1 MEIPY
6 KGYTITP
13 KSERQPDGRWLPVA
27 EVEIVRR
34 GIVTTSPPVRGTSR
48 EMRAARADADAA
60 AVRMAKAW
68 IDTNEREPTPTGA
81 SAPAAGS
88 RARAAPAAHAAPP
101 PAPPPPAAPVAPV
114 VPPPVAPVAA
124 DVKPVPAPALPAPPP
139 PAPPEA
145 RAPAARADGAPR
157 ARGAGDKRRAAPSE
171 KPDWADLCQTV
182 GLDAAEKVD
191 RLSRVLVVHSLLDRL
206 VTLVLAT
213 KIASSSE
220 SPEAPRIDKALA
232 DIAALPMPAR
242 IELGSALGVVAPAL
256 AQSIAEIDRVRNGL
270 ARPRP
275 ARGRPPWDVG
285 DIEEI
290 ASQAACDRSVSK
302 GIQAAHELVS
312 SLRVRWPPPRE

>member
-27 EVEIVRR
+27 ELEIVRR
-34 GIVTTSPPVRGTSR
+34 GIVTTSPPLRATSR
-48 EMRAARADADAA
+48 EMRAARADADTA
-60 AVRMAKAW
+60 AVRMAKTW
-68 IDTNEREPTPTGA
+68 IDTNEREPTPAGA
-81 SAPAAGS
+81 SAPTAGS
-88 RARAAPAAHAAPP
+88 RARAAPAVPP
-101 PAPPPPAAPVAPV
+101 PA
-114 VPPPVAPVAA
+114 APVAA
-124 DVKPVPAPALPAPPP
+124 DVKPVPAPAPPAPPLPAPP
-139 PAPPEA
+139 ET
-145 RAPAARADGAPR
+145 RAPAARADSAPR
-157 ARGAGDKRRAAPSE
+157 ARAGDKRRPASSE
-171 KPDWADLCQTV
+171 KPDWAELCQAV

-220 SPEAPRIDKALA
+220 SLAAPGIDKALA
-232 DIAALPMPAR
+232 DVAALPMPAR
-242 IELGSALGVVAPAL
+242 IELGTALGVVAPAL
-256 AQSIAEIDRVRNGL
+256 AESIAEIDRVRNGL

-302 GIQAAHELVS
+302 GIQAAHELIS

>member
-27 EVEIVRR
+27 DVEIVRR

-68 IDTNEREPTPTGA
+68 IDTNEREPTPAGA

-88 RARAAPAAHAAPP
+88 RARAAPAPP
-101 PAPPPPAAPVAPV
+101 VAPPPAAPVVPV
-114 VPPPVAPVAA
+114 VPVAA
-124 DVKPVPAPALPAPPP
+124 DVKPVPSPALPAPPP
-139 PAPPEA
+139 PAPPAA
-145 RAPAARADGAPR
+145 RAPAARADSAPR
-157 ARGAGDKRRAAPSE
+157 ARAAGDKRRPASSE
-171 KPDWADLCQTV
+171 KPDWAELCQAV
-182 GLDAAEKVD
+182 GLDATEKVD

-220 SPEAPRIDKALA
+220 SPQAPGIDKALA
-232 DIAALPMPAR
+232 EIAALPMPAR

-256 AQSIAEIDRVRNGL
+256 AESIAELDRVRNGL

-275 ARGRPPWDVG
+275 ARGQPPWDVG

-302 GIQAAHELVS
+302 GIQAAHELIS